1 MNGPCVLGRSRMLRG
16 WDTWPPATPGAA
28 RAPTALRIRALRK
41 RTSAD
46 KAARKTGCLIS
57 QLLPPDDI
65 TVAVMQLER
74 AV

>member
-1 MNGPCVLGRSRMLRG
+1 DGQACRINALTG
-16 WDTWPPATPGAA
+16 TPGDAGAPA
-28 RAPTALRIRALRK
+28 RLPIRPLCK

-46 KAARKTGCLIS
+46 AAAFKKGCLIS

-65 TVAVMQLER
+65 TVVVMQLEK